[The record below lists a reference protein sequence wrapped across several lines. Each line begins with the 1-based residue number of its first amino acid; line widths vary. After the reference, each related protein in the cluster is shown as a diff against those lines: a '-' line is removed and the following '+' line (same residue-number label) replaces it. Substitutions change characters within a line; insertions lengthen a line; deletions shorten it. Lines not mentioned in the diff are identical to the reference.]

1 MTLEPD
7 LLASMSSTGAVRVAE
22 APQSSVSEEPLVA
35 PLHSLADLVVESEE
49 VEQPALLDLELPPV
63 GDVCLLASLLVTQEL
78 DEPEVPKGFLISI
91 SMRGLCSRLHFA
103 GGCFRVP
110 GEHYRLYESYD
121 QKCPDASLYT
131 HRCKDCFPCG
141 KPVELKQEQELVMS
155 EDGEASASSSSSSA
169 AVEPEPADS

>member
-1 MTLEPD
+1 M
-7 LLASMSSTGAVRVAE
+7 AE

-35 PLHSLADLVVESEE
+35 PLPSLADLVVESEE

-91 SMRGLCSRLHFA
+91 SMRGLCRRLHFA

-141 KPVELKQEQELVMS
+141 ELAELTLEHELVMS

-169 AVEPEPADS
+169 VMEPEPADA